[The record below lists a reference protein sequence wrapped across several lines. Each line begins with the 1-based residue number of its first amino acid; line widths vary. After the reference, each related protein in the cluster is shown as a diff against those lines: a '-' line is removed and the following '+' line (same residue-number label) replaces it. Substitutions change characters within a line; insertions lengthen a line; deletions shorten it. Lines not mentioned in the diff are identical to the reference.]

1 MITPVH
7 TNLTRTTARVTAPV
21 KNRAAAPKQRDAGF
35 DKLLQANRRAAAV
48 TSNAAPV
55 SSAAVPSSA
64 AANGV
69 KWLGPFASNT
79 ILGPSEPVARVT
91 PSPNA
96 QPAAV
101 SDPLVAANEVSGIPS
116 GLINFTNRT
125 MHEQTMNSWLEKSTQ
140 SSNSQKMQI
149 YSQAMVNW
157 KLNETRYRDLGL
169 PVPPQ
174 PQPPALDAVQPMPNG
189 WWYEDTRA

>member
-21 KNRAAAPKQRDAGF
+21 KNRPAAPKQRAAGF
-35 DKLLQANRRAAAV
+35 DQLLQANRPAAAV
-48 TSNAAPV
+48 ASHAAPV
-55 SSAAVPSSA
+55 PSAAVSSSA

-79 ILGPSEPVARVT
+79 ILGPSHPAA
-91 PSPNA
+91 PAKSL
-96 QPAAV
+96 QPAAI
-101 SDPLVAANEVSGIPS
+101 SDPPAAANEVSGIPS
-116 GLINFTNRT
+116 GLINFTNRA

-140 SSNSQKMQI
+140 SANGQKMQI